1 MTVLVDSSLMTKS
14 LPPLQIDPDD
24 LLAVFSAASD
34 ADCTALRKLGHKY
47 VGVLADNQYLDLARE
62 LREVIR
68 KKKAPLLATGDS
80 ESLPRDHVSRL
91 PLLEVQDWP
100 TDPCFL
106 NDPKRQIIEQFIE
119 EVRNIELLINEG
131 VSSQSRLL
139 LHGPPGTGKTHLAKH
154 LAAQL
159 QRQVYVARLD
169 SLISSRL
176 GETSKNIREIFDFI
190 PQKQSILLLDEM
202 DAIAKLRDD
211 RQELGELKRV
221 VNTVLQGLDS
231 LSDEMVVIG
240 ATNHPQLLDSAIW
253 RRFPYKLELETPDFG
268 IRKEMWTHYLN
279 TNIWGSDK
287 LEILAYASDG
297 LSGAEIE
304 LIAKATRR
312 RAILGNTSPPLASI
326 IMACQQV
333 KDGGS
338 PQIDLSE
345 LTTEK
350 RKNVLK
356 FLLLQGMTSNS
367 MIAVALDVSRQMAH
381 RYRKEFGRDR

>member
-1 MTVLVDSSLMTKS
+1 MTQS
-14 LPPLQIDPDD
+14 LPPVQIDPND
-24 LLAVFSAASD
+24 LLAVFSAVSD
-34 ADCTALRKLGHKY
+34 ADHTALRKLGHKY
-47 VGVLADNQYLDLARE
+47 VGVLADNQYIDLARE
-62 LREVIR
+62 LRDVIR
-68 KKKAPLLATGDS
+68 KKKAPLLATGYS

-106 NDPKRQIIEQFIE
+106 NEPKRQIIEQFIE
-119 EVRNIELLINEG
+119 DVRNIELLINEG

-139 LHGPPGTGKTHLAKH
+139 LYGPPGTGKTHLAKH
-154 LAAQL
+154 LAAKL
-159 QRQVYVARLD
+159 NRQVYVARLD

-176 GETSKNIREIFDFI
+176 GETSKNIRDIFDFI

-211 RQELGELKRV
+211 SQELGELKRV

-253 RRFPYKLELETPDFG
+253 RRFPYKVELDTPDIE
-268 IRKEMWTHYLN
+268 IRTEMCTHFLN
-279 TNIWGSDK
+279 NDVRGNDK
-287 LEILAYASDG
+287 LKILAYGSDG

-304 LIAKATRR
+304 LIAKAARR
-312 RAILGNTSPPLASI
+312 RAILGNTSPPLASL

-345 LTTEK
+345 LTSEK
-350 RKNVLK
+350 RKKILK
-356 FLLLQGMTSNS
+356 FLLFQGMRSNS
-367 MIAVALDVSRQMAH
+367 MFAVALDVSRQMAH

>member
-1 MTVLVDSSLMTKS
+1 MTKS
-14 LPPLQIDPDD
+14 LPPLQIDPND

-34 ADCTALRKLGHKY
+34 ADHTALRKLGHKY

-62 LREVIR
+62 LRNVIR
-68 KKKAPLLATGDS
+68 KKKAALLATGYS

-106 NDPKRQIIEQFIE
+106 NESTRQIIEQFIE
-119 EVRNIELLINEG
+119 DVINIELLVNEG

-139 LHGPPGTGKTHLAKH
+139 LLGPPGTGKTHLAKH

-159 QRQVYVARLD
+159 NRKVYVARLD

-231 LSDEMVVIG
+231 LSDEIVVIA

-253 RRFPYKLELETPDFG
+253 RRFPYKVELETPDFE
-268 IRKEMWTHYLN
+268 IRTEMWTHFLN
-279 TNIWGSDK
+279 DDIRGNDK
-287 LEILAYASDG
+287 LKILAYASDG

-312 RAILGNTSPPLASI
+312 RAILGNTSPPLASLV
-326 IMACQQV
+326 MACQHV

-350 RKNVLK
+350 RKTILK
-356 FLLLQGMTSNS
+356 FLSFQGMTSNS
-367 MIAVALDVSRQMAH
+367 MFAVALDVSRQMAH
-381 RYRKEFGRDR
+381 RYRKEFGHDG